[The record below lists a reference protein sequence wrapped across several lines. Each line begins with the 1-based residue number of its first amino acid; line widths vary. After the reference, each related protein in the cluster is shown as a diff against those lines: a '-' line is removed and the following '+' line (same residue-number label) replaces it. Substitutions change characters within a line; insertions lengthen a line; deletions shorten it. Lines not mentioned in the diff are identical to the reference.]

1 MKQNTNEKKGRRP
14 LYETPE
20 QLQAA
25 VDEYFRKCEGVPVY
39 DKNGVP
45 VTKRNGR
52 QRRAGEIPPTL
63 TGLALF
69 CGYKDRRTFTRQKN
83 RSAAFNDVVLVARL
97 RIEDYY
103 EQALMDSDTFD
114 GAAFML
120 SMAFGWRKRKAEEQE
135 TADVPKVRII
145 NRAKKAENPKP
156 AGSENAAAHDLRIDL
171 LN

>member
-1 MKQNTNEKKGRRP
+1 MKQKTKKTTGRRP

-25 VDEYFRKCEGVPVY
+25 VDEYFRKCEGVPAY
-39 DKNGVP
+39 DKNGRP
-45 VTKRNGR
+45 IIKQNGQ
-52 QRRAGEIPPTL
+52 QRRVGHIPPTL

-69 CGYKDRRTFTRQKN
+69 CGYKNRETFTRQKD

-97 RIEDYY
+97 RIENYY
-103 EQALMDSDTFD
+103 EQALADGDTFD

-120 SMAFGWRKRKAEEQE
+120 SVAFGWRKRNAEEWGAAE
-135 TADVPKVRII
+135 GGRVRIVD
-145 NRAKKAENPKP
+145 RAEKDRKQKP
-156 AGSENAAAHDLRIDL
+156 AVSENTPAHDLRMDL

>member
-25 VDEYFRKCEGVPVY
+25 VDEYFRKCEGVPVD

-52 QRRAGEIPPTL
+52 QLRAEEVPPTL
-63 TGLALF
+63 TGLALC
-69 CGYKDRRTFTRQKN
+69 CGYKNRETFTRQKN

-97 RIEDYY
+97 RIADYY
-103 EQALMDSDTFD
+103 ERALMDSDTFD

-135 TADVPKVRII
+135 PPKVVILNRTADQ
-145 NRAKKAENPKP
+145 KKAAQESQD
-156 AGSENAAAHDLRIDL
+156 GSTMAHDLRIDL
-171 LN
+171 MN